1 MRRIIFHHAFIGL
14 GLLGVS
20 IALLFTASC
29 SGNNDPI
36 IADESGDSWSR
47 SNGFCV
53 RQSSE
58 GPMMRVI
65 NRTDPELC
73 GIKIKIRPKEFV
85 RVLPRK

>member
-1 MRRIIFHHAFIGL
+1 MRSFKFHHAMIGL
-14 GLLGVS
+14 GLLGLS
-20 IALLFTASC
+20 ISSC
-29 SGNNDPI
+29 SGNNGPI
-36 IADESGDSWSR
+36 IADESEDPWTR

-73 GIKIKIRPKEFV
+73 GIKTKTRPGEYV
-85 RVLPRK
+85 RVIPPK